1 MIIDTFLLFSAL
13 NNNTLPFFNS
23 LNKTDYSNSSSYS
36 ANYINCNDKLQKN
49 VDLIKDFS
57 KLEDNWDDNGAIKI
71 QNNIINSALSAL
83 YLLKIQP
90 DVFPTGRNS
99 IQFEYEK
106 ANGDYLEFEFFE
118 DHITMYSI
126 ISDNEFEKNV
136 ASTELD
142 KMVVDFY
149 ARI

>member
-1 MIIDTFLLFSAL
+1 
-13 NNNTLPFFNS
+13 
-23 LNKTDYSNSSSYS
+23 
-36 ANYINCNDKLQKN
+36 LQKN